1 MKGLLGTLGAL
12 VVAAGV
18 CWQPASALSA
28 TSNTHRILLGGKVLT
43 IKQGFANAGPKAAVV
58 FAGKRLGGYD
68 HEAVRLYMI
77 WFTDDGDFVVLHI
90 WPGNP
95 HCNGYFQVLTVLKGR
110 LVRTKPF
117 GGCLPGWVEPGEDR
131 ITFRF
136 RNFAKSLTKPKI
148 ITWVFRHG
156 VLARVK

>member
-58 FAGKRLGGYD
+58 FNGKRLGGYD
-68 HEAVRLYMI
+68 HEAVRLI
-77 WFTDDGDFVVLHI
+77 RT
-90 WPGNP
+90 
-95 HCNGYFQVLTVLKGR
+95 TVHRRHVR
-110 LVRTKPF
+110 LCGAAHLARQPALQRL
-117 GGCLPGWVEPGEDR
+117 LPGVDGPQGQAGADQAVRRMPVGAGLSPARTGSPSGSR
-131 ITFRF
+131 ISPSR
-136 RNFAKSLTKPKI
+136 
-148 ITWVFRHG
+148 
-156 VLARVK
+156 